1 MVKFISKTIVGGVLA
16 VLAGSSQASAGLTY
30 STEQTDGG
38 IAYIVVSGD
47 FSYDDNLAE
56 FTSIVRS
63 YNISGVTF
71 HSPGGNII
79 KAMEMGRLIRSLDL
93 ATVQPRA
100 IECASSCTLAFMGG
114 VMRFA
119 EPGSLGVHKSSFSE
133 GAAIDAQVAVSAIQ
147 QMTADIMTYMME
159 MGVDP
164 ALLQLALQYE
174 SDDIRYL
181 SKSEM
186 ERYRIVTGQD
196 TNQQSTQPPVAYAQ
210 PPRFEQPRVA
220 APVALPQPSLDL
232 TVPEARSGRVRHP
245 KGSAPVK
252 MMADGDSANIV
263 NLTNGAAVQII
274 GNSARWY
281 RVRSGGHTGYMHDTW
296 VHVDQYQSGAFEQR
310 HIQIR
315 SFDNYADAE
324 AFVRSS
330 SLPLAIYLAT
340 NSWFAITL
348 KDTYYQDAAKN
359 LAKMMKDAGSIPDDS
374 YVSYGNTYVR
384 KLCCG

>member
-1 MVKFISKTIVGGVLA
+1 MFGHISGAFVGIGLA
-16 VLAGSSQASAGLTY
+16 ASICTSPAFAGLTY

-38 IAYIVVSGD
+38 ITYIVVSGE
-47 FSYDDNLAE
+47 FTYEDNLAQ

-63 YNISGVTF
+63 YNVSGVTF
-71 HSPGGNII
+71 HSPGGNIT
-79 KAMEMGRLIRSLDL
+79 KAMEMGRLIRSLNL

-133 GAAIDAQVAVSAIQ
+133 GTAIDTQTAVSAIQ
-147 QMTADIMTYMME
+147 QITADVMTFMLE

-164 ALLQLALQYE
+164 ALLQVALQYE

-186 ERYRIVTGQD
+186 ERFRVTTGQG
-196 TNQQSTQPPVAYAQ
+196 TGQQAEPSVAYVPPPVV
-210 PPRFEQPRVA
+210 EQPQIA

-232 TVPEARSGRVRHP
+232 TIPDAHSGRIRHP
-245 KGSAPVK
+245 KGSAPLK
-252 MMADGDSANIV
+252 MMADGDSANVV
-263 NLTNGAAVQII
+263 NLRNGAVVQIL

-281 RVRSGGHTGYMHDTW
+281 RVKKGAHVGFMHDTW

-310 HIQIR
+310 HIQIK
-315 SFDNYADAE
+315 SFDNYAEAE

-330 SLPLAIYLAT
+330 TLSLSIYLAT
-340 NSWFAITL
+340 NRWFAITL
-348 KDTYYQDAAKN
+348 KDTYYQNAAKD
-359 LAKMMKDAGSIPDDS
+359 LAKMLKDAGKIPDDS